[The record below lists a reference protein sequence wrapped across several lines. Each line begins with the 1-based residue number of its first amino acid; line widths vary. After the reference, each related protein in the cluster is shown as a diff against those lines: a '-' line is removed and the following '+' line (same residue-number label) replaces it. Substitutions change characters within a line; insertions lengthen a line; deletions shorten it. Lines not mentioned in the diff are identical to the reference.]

1 MRRKILAVS
10 CSIVVLSSLSP
21 VALARPDRLRNI
33 EFGQPLPAFQ
43 RAGLDGETVSFSAE
57 PGTVLL
63 LVYLSAQQAQSEKAM
78 ASVHIVATN
87 IDSPNLRVIYMTA
100 DTRQLGYFRD
110 LKTETQAGE
119 PLALD
124 EGHQIYGQLGLIVFP
139 TTVVSSLDGNLL
151 HVISGW
157 MRDYEYRLEA
167 YCRHALGELD
177 DAALAGQ
184 LDRSPQAKDEARAR
198 ADRHRSAA
206 AILRSK
212 GLLADA
218 TRELESAI
226 AADASSTAAVV
237 DLADILVA
245 QGRLDEAEQRL
256 NTLLAQDPDVRGVKL
271 IQGIIFMK
279 RGQMDKAEAAL
290 EKALLLNPDPTRPHY
305 YLGQLYEQ
313 KGKHKLAME
322 HYRDALK
329 QILKEQ

>member
-1 MRRKILAVS
+1 MRDKVLAVS
-10 CSIVVLSSLSP
+10 CLIFVLSSLSP
-21 VALARPDRLRNI
+21 VAFARPDRLRNI
-33 EFGQPLPAFQ
+33 EFGQPLPTFQ
-43 RAGLDGETVSFSAE
+43 RAGLDGETVDFRAE
-57 PGTVLL
+57 PDTVLL
-63 LVYLSAQQAQSEKAM
+63 LVYLSAQQTQSEKAM
-78 ASVHIVATN
+78 ASAHTVVTN
-87 IDSPNLRVIYMTA
+87 IGSPNLRVIYMTA
-100 DTRQLGYFRD
+100 DTSQLGYFRN
-110 LKTETQAGE
+110 LRTETQADE

-139 TTVVSSLDGNLL
+139 TTVVSSLEGNLL

-177 DAALAGQ
+177 DAALAQQ
-184 LDRSPQAKDEARAR
+184 LDQSPQAKDEARAR

-212 GLLADA
+212 GLLPDA
-218 TRELESAI
+218 ARELESAI
-226 AADASSTAAVV
+226 AADASSAAAVV
-237 DLADILVA
+237 DLADVLVA

-256 NTLLAQDPDVRGVKL
+256 DALLAQHPDVRGVQL
-271 IQGIIFMK
+271 IQGIIHMK
-279 RGQMDKAEAAL
+279 RGQVEEAEAVL
-290 EKALLLNPDPTRPHY
+290 QKALLLNPDPTRPHY

-329 QILKEQ
+329 RVLKEP